1 MDRYDPTGGVVNSAV
16 NGIKKATFDIE
27 GQKVCGTIIY
37 KGGALALN
45 HRAQCKVHI
54 ARIHALNEV
63 YDLTTNGLPLEV
75 VLDKALVRP
84 HSLDVA

>member
-1 MDRYDPTGGVVNSAV
+1 MDSYDPTGHVVNSTV

-27 GQKVCGTIIY
+27 GQTVCGAIIY
-37 KGGALALN
+37 KGGPLAPN

-54 ARIHALNEV
+54 ARYQALSEM
-63 YDLTTNGLPLEV
+63 YDFTTNGLPLESA
-75 VLDKALVRP
+75 LDKVFVRP

>member
-1 MDRYDPTGGVVNSAV
+1 MDKYDPTGQVVNSAV

-27 GQKVCGTIIY
+27 GQQVCGTIIY
-37 KGGALALN
+37 KGGPLAPN

-54 ARIHALNEV
+54 ARIQALNEV
-63 YDLTTNGLPLEV
+63 YDFTTNGLPLEV